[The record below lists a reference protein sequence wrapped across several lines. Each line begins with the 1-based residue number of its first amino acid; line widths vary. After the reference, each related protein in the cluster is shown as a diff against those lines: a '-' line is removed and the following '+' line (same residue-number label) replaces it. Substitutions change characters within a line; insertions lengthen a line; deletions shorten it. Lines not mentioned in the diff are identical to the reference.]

1 MNNVPAVAAEASLR
15 RAARETGN
23 RSRPIGS
30 AANRT
35 HIYSRPNLA
44 VAIAPAASPR
54 GTNHML
60 YLYARIRDFSHGTF
74 VEIKERKKRNEKKPR
89 ICVTR
94 RNCANRYSE
103 SSLVLAREF
112 LRDFIPFPTRL
123 STRLDAIRRD
133 STRFDAI
140 RRDYRSR
147 RSRGNE
153 LIIACAPNSPLFT
166 LHYLPRIYDA
176 SCLSPANTRLSEQY
190 VITNKPCNRPLISS
204 PSCSAISLPEMHFPY

>member
-140 RRDYRSR
+140 RRDSTRFESLAGQLAR
-147 RSRGNE
+147 DD
-153 LIIACAPNSPLFT
+153 
-166 LHYLPRIYDA
+166 LPRTKGARMQRDEGRLKILGRVCCVLGEISVEDEREA
-176 SCLSPANTRLSEQY
+176 EDHGRERSPMGTRVSDGRQ
-190 VITNKPCNRPLISS
+190 
-204 PSCSAISLPEMHFPY
+204 